1 MSTFRNIGYSE
12 IPASSHSYLRPPSS
26 LSLPSNSGDSG
37 FLPSRYG
44 SVTASTTNSH
54 AGISSTSGNTSIGS
68 SPIPTEPDID
78 QVLRKAVELLT
89 LRNEALKVR
98 KEKKGAMISGKKK
111 FKVEIE
117 YPLGVLMNYKHADA
131 SSQLVDARYLNGVSG
146 FYDFN
151 TTNPAI
157 NDAASY
163 EKQQANHL
171 RSKRLPPFA
180 RKSPKPDSYKTVMC
194 QAWLESGI
202 CSFAENC
209 RFAHGEQELRPCKLP
224 TKNPKY
230 KTKLCDKY
238 TMAGLCPY
246 GDRCL
251 FIHPEASNAPN
262 PYMRPD
268 RYLKMQRERAHVESI
283 NGISSETAQM
293 LLSNRA
299 TNRPPPSW
307 PLESPAFFSAHRD
320 LDQLLKMQYFTENK
334 KPSKNSEAL
343 AAKNLDHSLV
353 LGDIT
358 NQTMVSIQATPN
370 ALSSVSTKVNVTP
383 HDSPDSGISFRGY
396 DGSMLRA
403 AIAPQSETLASSDYP
418 FQFAI
423 HADNLARSLACEF
436 KVD

>member
-1 MSTFRNIGYSE
+1 MIT
-12 IPASSHSYLRPPSS
+12 PANSHVYLRPPSS

-44 SVTASTTNSH
+44 SATTSTTNSQ
-54 AGISSTSGNTSIGS
+54 AGVSSASGSTSVGS
-68 SPIPTEPDID
+68 SPIPTEQDID

-89 LRNEALKVR
+89 LRNETL
-98 KEKKGAMISGKKK
+98 
-111 FKVEIE
+111 
-117 YPLGVLMNYKHADA
+117 KHAGL
-131 SSQLVDARYLNGVSG
+131 SSRLADVRYFSNASG

-151 TTNPAI
+151 TTHATT
-157 NDAASY
+157 NDIVLY
-163 EKQQANHL
+163 EKQQTNHL

-180 RKSPKPDSYKTVMC
+180 RKSKPDSYKTVMC

-209 RFAHGEQELRPCKLP
+209 RFAHGEEELRPCKYIFNL
-224 TKNPKY
+224 Y

-238 TMAGLCPY
+238 TMVGLCPY

-251 FIHPEASNAPN
+251 FIHPGASNASN
-262 PYMRPD
+262 PYIRPD
-268 RYLKMQRERAHVESI
+268 RYLKMQRERALLASVNNVNSK
-283 NGISSETAQM
+283 SSHTS
-293 LLSNRA
+293 LSNRA

-320 LDQLLKMQYFTENK
+320 LDRLFKLQYFTENV
-334 KPSKNSEAL
+334 KPLSKDAGEIL
-343 AAKNLDHSLV
+343 AAKNLDHAVILS
-353 LGDIT
+353 DIT
-358 NQTMVSIQATPN
+358 NQTMVSAKTAPN
-370 ALSSVSTKVNVTP
+370 AVLSASNSKVTATT
-383 HDSPDSGISFRGY
+383 HDSADSGISFCDY
-396 DGSMLRA
+396 EQFKFQA
-403 AIAPQSETLASSDYP
+403 ALTSQSDALISSDYP